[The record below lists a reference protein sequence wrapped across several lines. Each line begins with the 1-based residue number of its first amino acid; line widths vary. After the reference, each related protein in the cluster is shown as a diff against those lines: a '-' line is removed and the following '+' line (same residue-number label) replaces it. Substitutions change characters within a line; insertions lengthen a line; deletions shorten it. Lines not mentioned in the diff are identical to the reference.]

1 MMKTIMKLGVLSIAL
16 LVAANVF
23 GQAAVASNETV
34 IPKAEAIK
42 ETPVAP
48 PVGKEVTIVVKNTCE
63 KSVAVFAGPRENI
76 KEPKLNAYGGLS
88 TNKVYIH
95 ENDVVCLMTSDKK
108 PVACTV
114 IKPGMT
120 TVEVNS
126 SGTGVMGK

>member
-1 MMKTIMKLGVLSIAL
+1 MMKTIMKLGALSIAL

-120 TVEVNS
+120 TVEVNT

>member
-1 MMKTIMKLGVLSIAL
+1 MIKTALKACVL
-16 LVAANVF
+16 F
-23 GQAAVASNETV
+23 GGLFISGQLMAQSAVASTETV

-42 ETPVAP
+42 EAPVAP
-48 PVGKEVTIVVKNTCE
+48 PVGREVTIVVKNTCE
-63 KSVAVFAGPRENI
+63 KGVAVFAGPRENI

-120 TVEVNS
+120 TVEVNT